1 MPRAGLIIAGIAGY
15 VLIAIYVFVLSEV
28 GVVSQSKVRSR
39 ISGMER
45 EIASLTNENARLSR
59 DIERMTH
66 DAAYVKALA
75 KTYGFRE
82 TSRERIVVFID
93 EKIRTNSLRA
103 GEISEEIRESRPSY
117 FVLILFG
124 VLTIVLYFGIRF
136 AAKKKR

>member
-1 MPRAGLIIAGIAGY
+1 MNRPGLIIAGIGGY
-15 VLIAIYVFVLSEV
+15 ALIALYVFVLSEA
-28 GVVSQSKVRSR
+28 GVVSQSKVRAR
-39 ISGMER
+39 IHGMER
-45 EIASLTNENARLSR
+45 EITSLTNENARLAR

-66 DAAYVKALA
+66 DASYVKALA

-93 EKIRTNSLRA
+93 EKIRTNTVRA
-103 GEISEEIRESRPSY
+103 EALSEEIRESRPSY

-124 VLTIVLYFGIRF
+124 VLTVALYLGIRF